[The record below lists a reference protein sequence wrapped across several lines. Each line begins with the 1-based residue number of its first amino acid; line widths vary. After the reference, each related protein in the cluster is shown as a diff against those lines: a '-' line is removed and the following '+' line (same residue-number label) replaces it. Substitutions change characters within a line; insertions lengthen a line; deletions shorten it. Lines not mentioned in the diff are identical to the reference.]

1 MYSAVS
7 SLVLLMTHIF
17 IHRVV
22 YRILKSLYSVI
33 KPPEWQVFGP
43 VCMKTAA
50 KGSTELLLIVP
61 HSTRT
66 HTHKPI
72 PHPALSPP
80 FNGLIFNIPLLQ
92 QGHGN
97 TRGKHYRYPEGGL
110 ASSSGY
116 RGVSLLSL
124 SGSFSE

>member
-1 MYSAVS
+1 MLLNVLLLLYSAVI

-66 HTHKPI
+66 HTQT
-72 PHPALSPP
+72 HPSPSTFP
-80 FNGLIFNIPLLQ
+80 TF
-92 QGHGN
+92 
-97 TRGKHYRYPEGGL
+97 
-110 ASSSGY
+110 
-116 RGVSLLSL
+116 
-124 SGSFSE
+124 